1 MTSLYLVDSSIYVFR
16 GWFSLPDSLVNKDG
30 QSNNALIGFSDF
42 VYHFLHN
49 ERPQQLV
56 FTFDESL
63 KHSARKTIYP
73 EYKANRAPAP
83 DELKRQFQWCRDW
96 VQALGITQVSSD
108 QHEADDLIG
117 SLAEIHRSDGCK
129 IIILTADKDLAQL
142 IRTDDVWWSFATG
155 QQLNY
160 RSLVK
165 KFGCKPEQIADQL
178 ALAGDKVDNI
188 PGIPGIGMAIAARLL
203 TKFDT
208 LQNLRKNL
216 HKVNLMKFRG
226 SERIMNLLI
235 QHQSILDISSQLTPV
250 NCKID
255 AMKKVDINKTKVDKM
270 TLMEMMQYQ
279 NMGESRQQKWLK
291 LIESNKL

>member
-1 MTSLYLVDSSIYVFR
+1 
-16 GWFSLPDSLVNKDG
+16 
-30 QSNNALIGFSDF
+30 
-42 VYHFLHN
+42 
-49 ERPQQLV
+49 
-56 FTFDESL
+56 
-63 KHSARKTIYP
+63 
-73 EYKANRAPAP
+73 
-83 DELKRQFQWCRDW
+83 
-96 VQALGITQVSSD
+96 
-108 QHEADDLIG
+108 DDLIG
-117 SLAEIHRSDGCK
+117 SLAEIHRSDDCK